1 VALQTGPLDLHNP
14 RRRREISYGNETKQ
28 NKRKRKKQ
36 GEALL
41 LKATKV
47 LNSIEL

>member
-1 VALQTGPLDLHNP
+1 MVTKRNKTRG
-14 RRRREISYGNETKQ
+14 RE
-28 NKRKRKKQ
+28 KKQ